1 MGLTKEETRGVGRI
15 PSGLFIV
22 CARAGDVIDGYL
34 ASFVQQVSFE
44 PLLVALAVKPGRPA
58 YDLIKAGG
66 VFSINVVGK
75 HDKSFLKHFWSGYDP
90 AKKPFDEI
98 PHRLEESGGVTLEG
112 ALAVVEA
119 RMAASATP
127 GDHEVVFAEVLG
139 SRILAEDAEP
149 MVHLR
154 KTGLDY

>member
-1 MGLTKEETRGVGRI
+1 MALTKEETQGVGRI

-22 CARAGDVIDGYL
+22 CSGKGDVIDGYL

-58 YDLIKAGG
+58 YDLIKEGRT
-66 VFSINVVGK
+66 FSINVVGK
-75 HDKSFLKHFWSGYDP
+75 HEKGYLKHFWSGYDP

-98 PHRLEESGGVTLEG
+98 PHHAADSGAVSLDG
-112 ALAVVEA
+112 ALAVIDCRMVE
-119 RMAASATP
+119 STTP

-139 SRILAEDAEP
+139 SRILAEDSEP

-154 KTGLDY
+154 KSGLDY

>member
-1 MGLTKEETRGVGRI
+1 MDLTKEEAQGVGRI

-22 CARAGDVIDGYL
+22 CSRKGDVIDGYL

-58 YDLIKAGG
+58 YDLIKEGRT
-66 VFSINVVGK
+66 FSINVVGK
-75 HDKSFLKHFWSGYDP
+75 HEKGFLKHFWSGYDP

-98 PHRLEESGGVTLEG
+98 PHQVEDSGAVTLEG
-112 ALAVVEA
+112 ALAVIDCRMVE
-119 RMAASATP
+119 STTP

-154 KTGLDY
+154 KSGLDY